1 MIREQMKVL
10 GNKKLAHQIYEMTLS
25 GQLVSLIRTPGQFV
39 HIKTSSGNDPLLRRP
54 ISISSYDQ
62 KENTMTV
69 IYRASGLGT
78 KQMAESPYDTI
89 DVLGPLGSGYPVN
102 EEVKGK
108 SMLLIGGGIGVPPL
122 YELSKQLIKNGATV
136 THVLGFES
144 AQSVF
149 YENEFSRLGETFIAT
164 ADGSHGE
171 KGFVTN
177 VIEQHALSDSA
188 AFYACGPVP
197 MLAAVEEQL
206 AHLPG
211 FVSMEQRMGCGVGA
225 CLACVCEVH
234 DPDIPYK
241 KVCTDGP
248 VFRKGELIYG

>member
-25 GQLVSLIRTPGQFV
+25 GELVSLIRTPGQFV
-39 HIKTSSGNDPLLRRP
+39 HIRTSSGNDPLLRRP
-54 ISISSYDQ
+54 ISISSYNQ
-62 KENTMTV
+62 EENTMTV

-89 DVLGPLGSGYPVN
+89 DVLGPLGSGYQVN
-102 EEVKGK
+102 EDVKGK

-122 YELSKQLIKNGATV
+122 YELSKQLVEKGASV

-144 AQSVF
+144 ARVVF
-149 YENEFSRLGETFIAT
+149 YEKEFSELGQTLIAT
-164 ADGSHGE
+164 ADGSHGC

-177 VIEQHALSDSA
+177 VIEQQGLIHAD

-206 AHLPG
+206 AHIPG

-225 CLACVCEVH
+225 CLACVCEVK
-234 DPDIPYK
+234 DPDVPYK